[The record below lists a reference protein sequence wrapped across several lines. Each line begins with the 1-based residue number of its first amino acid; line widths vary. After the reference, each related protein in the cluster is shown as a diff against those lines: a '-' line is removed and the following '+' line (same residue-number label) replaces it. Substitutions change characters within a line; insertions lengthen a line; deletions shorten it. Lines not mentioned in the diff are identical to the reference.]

1 MHGSRRRATWS
12 PCRTSATALSCPR
25 AADSSNQPEKPLCTP
40 GCLTAPRPRVCLRSF
55 VSDQYHESLPFRF
68 APGYENR
75 RVNLT
80 LLFGDRWSQRLGAAA
95 EPAHERERGG
105 SVAAV
110 ADPAGDGWDVFG

>member
-1 MHGSRRRATWS
+1 MVTVPYKCNRAVMSARGGLLEPARVTPLHTRVSYRSAPARR
-12 PCRTSATALSCPR
+12 
-25 AADSSNQPEKPLCTP
+25 
-40 GCLTAPRPRVCLRSF
+40 LRSF

-80 LLFGDRWSQRLGAAA
+80 LLFGDRWSQSLGAAA
-95 EPAHERERGG
+95 EPEHERERGG